1 MTESALKPQPDM
13 NQQAEAATGTSTKVI
28 TGQLFRHR
36 RSQGHTFEEKAPEP
50 PPEPVRR
57 PARVAVMLALAHKLQ
72 DAIDRG
78 VVQDRAEVAK
88 RLGLTRARVTQLM
101 DLTLLAPEI
110 QERVLFL
117 EAVDGRE
124 PMSERGLREVVRLVG
139 WGEQRIR
146 AASESCM

>member
-1 MTESALKPQPDM
+1 MTKTAQTETD
-13 NQQAEAATGTSTKVI
+13 TGTKVI

-36 RSQGHTFEEKAPEP
+36 RNQGHTFKDKAPEP

-78 VVQDRAEVAK
+78 VVRDRAEAAR

-110 QERVLFL
+110 QEQVLFL
-117 EAVDGRE
+117 EAVDGVE
-124 PMSERGLREVVRLVG
+124 PMSERRLREVVRVVG
-139 WGEQRIR
+139 WRDQRVER
-146 AASESCM
+146 THQ